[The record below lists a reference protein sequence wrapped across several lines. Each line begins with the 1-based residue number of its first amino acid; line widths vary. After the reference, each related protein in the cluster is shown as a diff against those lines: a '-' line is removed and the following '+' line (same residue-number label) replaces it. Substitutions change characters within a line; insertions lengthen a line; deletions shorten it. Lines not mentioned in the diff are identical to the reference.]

1 MATITKLEDFKAWVR
16 ARELNVMVQQ
26 IVLHESFKQLL
37 TLKFQMQ
44 KTSRSVMANLAE
56 GFGRKGNIE
65 FLNFISIA
73 MGSLAELK
81 SDVYSSFDQKLI
93 SEKCFSD
100 LIKLID
106 LVGKLSNGMA
116 KSLRKSPLTSTK
128 FKKNISDTNNQNP
141 SKFNTPEE

>member
-1 MATITKLEDFKAWVR
+1 MATITKLEDFQAWVR
-16 ARELNVMVQQ
+16 ARELNTMVHQ
-26 IVLHESFKQLL
+26 IVLLDSFKQLL

-44 KTSRSVMANLAE
+44 KSSRSVMANLAE
-56 GFGRKGNIE
+56 GFGRKGNAE

-93 SEKCFSD
+93 SDQCFTD
-100 LIKLID
+100 LIELID

-128 FKKNISDTNNQNP
+128 FKKNISGTNNQNP
-141 SKFNTPEE
+141 SKFDTPD